1 MKITQLSVTNF
12 RLLDDITIN
21 IEDDITLIV
30 GKNNTGKTSLFEI
43 INLFLGGKYKISFH
57 DFSQNSYEI
66 FENCYII
73 YIFFNFCNLN
83 VKMLL

>member
-12 RLLDDITIN
+12 RLLDDVSIN

-43 INLFLGGKYKISFH
+43 INLFFESNNKISFH
-57 DFSQNSYEI
+57 DFSQNSYET
-66 FENCYII
+66 FDSCYK
-73 YIFFNFCNLN
+73 NLVMN
-83 VKMLL
+83 YLSKLTK